1 MRVSGPGTGMLR
13 MVSRPERQPRAAER
27 KLDALAHGQ
36 LDGLARPLDE
46 PQPEHGEVHLDEL
59 REQDDAAEAQQRAQE
74 DGAHR
79 LGQAPR
85 GPGERQRAE
94 QLGGRAHGEGDPI
107 EARAADARLDDAAHL
122 ARARVPQEEPPRD
135 VHESRARRAEQQL
148 LAKRDLAPEQQR
160 RLREDRVQPDGDGVG
175 AHAQRHHPRRAVLAL
190 PLARREELAHEA
202 DHHAGEGARLH
213 GEGERVRRVHAE
225 GDADEGAG
233 LGGGAKRV
241 VAPVGQ
247 RAAGGHPPLD
257 QQPRAPRRRPRGEE
271 LGRHDEEDAHAV
283 EDAVA
288 VEAEQEGG
296 PRRLVLALQRAVAP
310 HAPQLLLDCA
320 VPHSRHLAK
329 ENHKPA
335 GDGGAQEREGPVA
348 RGVGGQPA
356 YAQPGAGLHE

>member
-1 MRVSGPGTGMLR
+1 M
-13 MVSRPERQPRAAER
+13 
-27 KLDALAHGQ
+27 
-36 LDGLARPLDE
+36 
-46 PQPEHGEVHLDEL
+46 HLDEL

-79 LGQAPR
+79 LGEAPR

-94 QLGGRAHGEGDPI
+94 QLGGRAHGEGHPV
-107 EARAADARLDDAAHL
+107 EARAADPRLDDAAHL

-135 VHESRARRAEQQL
+135 VHEARARRAEQQL
-148 LAKRDLAPEQQR
+148 LPERDLAPEQQR
-160 RLREDRVQPDGDGVG
+160 RLGEDRVQPDDDGVG

-233 LGGGAKRV
+233 LGGGAERV

-247 RAAGGHPPLD
+247 RPARGHSPLD
-257 QQPRAPRRRPRGEE
+257 EQPRAPRRRPRGEE
-271 LGRHDEEDAHAV
+271 LGRQEEDAASQAGEEAREGDILHVGIDAV

-296 PRRLVLALQRAVAP
+296 PRRLVLALQRGVAP
-310 HAPQLLLDCA
+310 HPPQLLLDGTIPCR
-320 VPHSRHLAK
+320 RHLAK
-329 ENHKPA
+329 ENHEPA

-348 RGVGGQPA
+348 RGVGG
-356 YAQPGAGLHE
+356 